1 MKIGINASFLRKPG
15 TGIGQ
20 VTKNV
25 LQTLISH
32 PQYLTHIDEFV
43 LYCEEEPEL
52 DFSLPENF
60 HIRVFLPSWKRD
72 DTLRKILW
80 ERRVAFLAKKDGCDA
95 FLSLYQDSTVFPKS
109 GSIRHTMVVHDIIPK
124 IFPEYRDN
132 TRQALYWRRV
142 ERGILSAD
150 HIIAI
155 SEHTKND
162 LVSELHI
169 AQEKISVIPLD
180 VNPQFRNPISS
191 ERISAVLK
199 KYDLTPGYIY
209 HGGGLEIRKNA
220 GMLLRAYAR
229 MIKNPLISLETKM
242 PILVI
247 SGKIFDTKNKLATDV
262 VGLIQ
267 ALQLQ
272 KDVKLLGFVP
282 DEDLPALYSGSLFF
296 VYPSLYEGFG
306 LPVLEAL
313 CMHTPVLSSDT
324 SSLHEVGGQAVLY
337 TNPKDID
344 AMSHQMKR
352 LISDEALRKT
362 LISQGAVQTLQFS
375 WEKTVQK
382 ISALITE

>member
-1 MKIGINASFLRKPG
+1 
-15 TGIGQ
+15 
-20 VTKNV
+20 
-25 LQTLISH
+25 
-32 PQYLTHIDEFV
+32 
-43 LYCEEEPEL
+43 
-52 DFSLPENF
+52 
-60 HIRVFLPSWKRD
+60 
-72 DTLRKILW
+72 
-80 ERRVAFLAKKDGCDA
+80 
-95 FLSLYQDSTVFPKS
+95 
-109 GSIRHTMVVHDIIPK
+109 
-124 IFPEYRDN
+124 
-132 TRQALYWRRV
+132 
-142 ERGILSAD
+142 
-150 HIIAI
+150 
-155 SEHTKND
+155 
-162 LVSELHI
+162 
-169 AQEKISVIPLD
+169 
-180 VNPQFRNPISS
+180 
-191 ERISAVLK
+191 
-199 KYDLTPGYIY
+199 
-209 HGGGLEIRKNA
+209 
-220 GMLLRAYAR
+220 
-229 MIKNPLISLETKM
+229 